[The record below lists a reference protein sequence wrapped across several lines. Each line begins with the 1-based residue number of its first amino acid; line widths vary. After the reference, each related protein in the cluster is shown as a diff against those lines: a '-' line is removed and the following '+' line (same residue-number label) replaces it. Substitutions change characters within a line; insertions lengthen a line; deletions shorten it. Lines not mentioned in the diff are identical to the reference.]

1 MNCVEQA
8 DSFEVASIR
17 GADAALEARKDEQY
31 FSFGFGC
38 NPGTGVASNTTM
50 CRDICEAML
59 EALNEDL
66 TCTYP
71 EAVEAIQGRDAN
83 FEFANS
89 STLKPLLLFYTH
101 NIVTEIHG
109 YVFTQDLLPSDYR
122 AEGRVLWQGTELHG
136 EYLER
141 TGDVLSAT
149 DLA

>member
-59 EALNEDL
+59 EALTEEM

-101 NIVTEIHG
+101 NVVTEIHG
-109 YVFTQDLLPSDYR
+109 YVFAQDHLDNF
-122 AEGRVLWQGTELHG
+122 EHVWEGTELLVNG
-136 EYLER
+136 YRR

>member
-8 DSFEVASIR
+8 DLFEVASIR

-59 EALNEDL
+59 EALSEDL

-101 NIVTEIHG
+101 NVVTEIHG
-109 YVFTQDLLPSDYR
+109 YVFVQDHLDNF
-122 AEGRVLWQGTELHG
+122 EHVWQGTELFD
-136 EYLER
+136 EYYRR